1 MSDVIK
7 TGERL
12 DDLGRKGYRIIQDPE
27 RFCFGMDAVLLS
39 EFVRAKEGDL
49 LLDMGTGNGILPI
62 LLEAK
67 TAAAHFTG
75 LEIQPESADLAR
87 RSVAYNHLEKK
98 IDIVTGDMGDATKL
112 FGASSF
118 DIVTSNPPYMIGGH
132 GLQNPFDAKSIAR
145 HEIKMT
151 LEVLIRETAKVLKP
165 QGSCFFVHRPFRLV
179 ELLSMMCSYGVE
191 PKRMR
196 LVYPFSDREPSMV
209 LVEGKRGGKP
219 RLTVEK
225 PLVIYAAENV
235 YTPEV
240 AAMYEGYSDPGT
252 ENIET

>member
-1 MSDVIK
+1 M
-7 TGERL
+7 
-12 DDLGRKGYRIIQDPE
+12 
-27 RFCFGMDAVLLS
+27 
-39 EFVRAKEGDL
+39 
-49 LLDMGTGNGILPI
+49 DMGTGNGILPI

-75 LEIQPESADLAR
+75 IEIQPESADMAR
-87 RSVAYNHLEKK
+87 RSVAYNHLEQK

-132 GLQNPFDAKSIAR
+132 GLKNPKDAKSIAR

-151 LEVLIRETAKVLKP
+151 LEGLIRETSKVLKP

-179 ELLSMMCSYGVE
+179 ELLSMMSSYGVE

-196 LVYPFSDREPSMV
+196 LVYPFADREPSMV

-225 PLVIYAAENV
+225 PLIIYASEDV
-235 YTPEV
+235 YSQEV
-240 AAMYEGYSDPGT
+240 ADMYQ
-252 ENIET
+252 